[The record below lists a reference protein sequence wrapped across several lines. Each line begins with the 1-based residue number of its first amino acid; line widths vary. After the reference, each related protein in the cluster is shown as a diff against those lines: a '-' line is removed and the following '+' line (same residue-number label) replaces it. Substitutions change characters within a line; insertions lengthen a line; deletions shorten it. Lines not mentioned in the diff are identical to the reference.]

1 MALTLIAGVKDR
13 LLVDEV
19 AKVEYGMA
27 RHVIRVQVIVLRYIK
42 ALLVVLATTM
52 ATFVMAAAV
61 ESSQTIDTGTE
72 RWLVATL
79 VVWAP
84 AVLFVSSSPV
94 RWLGTLLMSEGATT
108 SGIRYDRD
116 LTRLERIA
124 SIFSIVVLGAAI
136 ACGVVLATRDAT
148 TIGAV
153 AFLLVGAVGVAAEV
167 WLLRHL
173 RS

>member
-1 MALTLIAGVKDR
+1 MKDR